1 MYYIHTHGVCI
12 YKMNEENYILKS
24 YRLPRE
30 TTDFLKTQENASQY
44 IREAIILKRLQ
55 EQPVTKDEKII
66 QLREKISVIQQS
78 IKDKLKSPEYLEN
91 NRTFGYLLFLK
102 MIKNQFENPPENL
115 GQAMSFP
122 EFSKTISRN
131 YPLSANDSYTI
142 NQKSTLLF
150 EISKHGSPTF
160 EVLIDRTFIEIIM
173 DKNSIPDDVKEEN
186 IPEYFD
192 FIIHQYTFYTS
203 KLYNA
208 FSKQLSMI
216 EVFKTLEFNL
226 SVKKTISDAFENKV
240 KQLENDKQNIE
251 REILALQTNNV

>member
-1 MYYIHTHGVCI
+1 
-12 YKMNEENYILKS
+12 MNEENYVLKS

-44 IREAIILKRLQ
+44 IREAIQLKRLQ

-66 QLREKISVIQQS
+66 QLRQKISVIQQS
-78 IKDKLKSPEYLEN
+78 IKDKLNSPEYLEN
-91 NRTFGYLLFLK
+91 TITMKNLLALK
-102 MIKNQFENPPENL
+102 MIKDQFENPPKNL
-115 GQAMSFP
+115 GPNISFI
-122 EFSKTISRN
+122 EFSNTIRRDN
-131 YPLSANDSYTI
+131 PLSSNDSYKI
-142 NQKSTLLF
+142 NHKNTLIF

-160 EVLIDRTFIEIIM
+160 EILIDRTFIEIM
-173 DKNSIPDDVKEEN
+173 MGKNNIPEDFKEEE

-192 FIIHQYTFYTS
+192 FMTHKYSFETS

-208 FSKQLSMI
+208 FSNQLSMI